1 MSRETMEWLNSNV
14 LVGFT
19 DKRGPAWHG
28 RKGDANHYPGAI
40 PVEDVEKR
48 LFDWEPEERKVYI
61 EQPRAASD
69 WNKEG
74 FYVAPK
80 LDETRKAIVRGA
92 HVFGIFKQ
100 GYEMHLYRQW
110 LLESVSTILDDDLQ
124 IGTAGLLRQGGQAW
138 VQVEVPETVSGPGGV
153 KYRPFLLAATS
164 LDGSLSSSYGRS
176 VTNTVCDNTMAIAM
190 GEGDRLKF
198 KHRKGEKGIVGKI
211 EDVRQALD
219 IVFSAITD
227 FDQQLDALLTT
238 PIDDNQFHEI
248 LASQVPLPEDP
259 KKAAGAYGIA
269 TRKREFIWDLYRF
282 DERVAPWRGNAY
294 GTWQAFNTYSQH
306 ESRLNKGTNRIEKNA
321 RMLVDG
327 RQDKADFALLE
338 KILVTAS

>member
-1 MSRETMEWLNSNV
+1 MSRETMEWLNNNV

-28 RKGDANHYPGAI
+28 RKGDGNHYPGAI

-48 LFDWEPEERKVYI
+48 LFDWEPEERPVYI
-61 EQPRAASD
+61 GQPTGNFSD
-69 WNKEG
+69 SG
-74 FYVAPK
+74 FVPV
-80 LDETRKAIVRGA
+80 LDEDRKAITRGA

-100 GYEMHLYRQW
+100 GYEMHLYREW
-110 LLESVSTILDDDLQ
+110 LLESVSTILGDDLQ

-153 KYRPFLLAATS
+153 TYRPFLLAATS

-190 GEGDRLKF
+190 GESDRLKF

-211 EDVRQALD
+211 QDVREALD
-219 IVFSAITD
+219 IVFTASDD
-227 FDQQLDALLTT
+227 FARQVDALLTT
-238 PIDDNQFHEI
+238 PINDSKFLHI
-248 LASQVPLPEDP
+248 LHDEVPLPDP
-259 KKAAGAYGIA
+259 KKAAGAHGIA

-294 GTWQAFNTYSQH
+294 GTWQAFNTYRQH
-306 ESRLNKGTNRIEKNA
+306 ESRINKTTNRVEKNA
-321 RMLVDG
+321 RALVSG
-327 RQDKADFALLE
+327 QQDVADLAILE
-338 KILVTAS
+338 KILVAAS

>member
-1 MSRETMEWLNSNV
+1 MSRETMEWLNNNV

-28 RKGDANHYPGAI
+28 RKGDGNHYTGAI
-40 PVEDVEKR
+40 PVADVEKR
-48 LFDWEPEERKVYI
+48 LFDWE
-61 EQPRAASD
+61 A
-69 WNKEG
+69 
-74 FYVAPK
+74 
-80 LDETRKAIVRGA
+80 ETRPVYLGVPDDDDGWDKTLIENKKAIVRSDTGR
-92 HVFGIFKQ
+92 VLGIFAD
-100 GYEMHLYRQW
+100 GYEIHRYAEW
-110 LLESVSTILDDDLQ
+110 LLESVATILGDDLQ

-190 GEGDRLKF
+190 GESVRTKF
-198 KHRKGEKGIVGKI
+198 KHRKGERGIQGKI
-211 EDVRQALD
+211 QDVREALD
-219 IVFSAITD
+219 IVFTASDD
-227 FDQQLDALLTT
+227 FARQVDALLTT
-238 PIDDNQFHEI
+238 PINDSQFLGI
-248 LASQVPLPEDP
+248 LQDEVPLPDP
-259 KKAAGAYGIA
+259 KKAAGAHGIA

-294 GTWQAFNTYSQH
+294 GTWQAFNTYRQH
-306 ESRLNKGTNRIEKNA
+306 ESRINKSTNRVEKNA
-321 RMLVDG
+321 RALLSG
-327 RQDKADFALLE
+327 QQDKDDFALLE

>member
-1 MSRETMEWLNSNV
+1 MSRETSEWLNSNV

-19 DKRGPAWHG
+19 DKRGKAWHAREG
-28 RKGDANHYPGAI
+28 FDNHYPGAI

-48 LFDWEPEERKVYI
+48 LFDWEPEERPVYVG
-61 EQPRAASD
+61 QPD
-69 WNKEG
+69 PHFPG
-74 FYVAPK
+74 LTIPV
-80 LDETRKAIVRGA
+80 LDESRKAITRGD
-92 HVFGIFKQ
+92 HTFGIFKQ

-110 LLESVSTILDDDLQ
+110 LLESVSTILGDDLQ

-190 GEGDRLKF
+190 GESDRLKF

-211 EDVRQALD
+211 ADVREALD
-219 IVFSAITD
+219 IVFTASDD
-227 FDQQLDALLTT
+227 FAKQVDALLNT
-238 PIDDNQFHEI
+238 PVNDNVFLQI
-248 LASQVPLPEDP
+248 LHDQVPLPEDTR
-259 KKAAGAYGIA
+259 KAASAYAIG
-269 TRKREFIWDLYRF
+269 TRKREQIWDLYRF

-306 ESRLNKGTNRIEKNA
+306 ESRIRKDTNRVEKNA
-321 RMLVDG
+321 RALVEG